1 MWLVLGLIAIVATFI
16 NLYIYNKG
24 KDYKLTM
31 AMGLS
36 FTALT
41 LCEMYSQVSNSVNS
55 EEWVA
60 LMDVVPT
67 MEKVLW
73 FLTIVSILLNIAPI
87 FLELKNN
94 KWLLSLTLFIKCT
107 VVELSS
113 TVYKFLVIVIKF
125 RGRKS
130 VCPTIKITLM
140 MMKIREIL

>member
-94 KWLLSLTLFIKCT
+94 K
-107 VVELSS
+107 
-113 TVYKFLVIVIKF
+113 
-125 RGRKS
+125 
-130 VCPTIKITLM
+130 
-140 MMKIREIL
+140 